1 MNQQST
7 QRPES
12 LPFRVSINATRGL
25 NIILSDRG
33 IKNER
38 PCSLFVTL
46 EQAEQFTADLEA
58 ALSNGHYTCLDHC
71 VLCGKPFTRT
81 DDVCMLTDNREAH
94 RKRKSQHGQKR
105 RDRNKPCCEKT
116 IYADKKTGGKENDK
130 SNRSLPTICA
140 GWRIAA
146 A

>member
-46 EQAEQFTADLEA
+46 EQAEQFIGNLEA
-58 ALSNGHYTCLDHC
+58 TLSNGHYTCLDHC
-71 VLCGKPFTRT
+71 FLCGKPFTRT

-94 RKRKSQHGQKR
+94 RKCFHTAIRKKQLTLA
-105 RDRNKPCCEKT
+105 DRQDGYT
-116 IYADKKTGGKENDK
+116 IYFPYGIPEYDFSNFNDEG
-130 SNRSLPTICA
+130 REFRYAIQM
-140 GWRIAA
+140 
-146 A
+146 